1 MKRAGAG
8 VSEQEEQA
16 RECEGRQP
24 GGEPLERVV
33 GLHSGGRQKRSLQLA
48 QKYGNVFSLRLGRSR
63 IVVVN
68 GYKMAK
74 EALVNQPDAIL
85 GRSEDPVFKRINK
98 LYGVVLSS
106 GYRWKQNRRFM
117 LTTLRNFG
125 VGKSSL
131 EFSITEEFKHFQLA
145 IQEEQGRPFDP
156 HFLINN
162 VVSNIICSIVFG
174 RRFEYSDQRFQEL
187 LHLIYEALYLEGTI
201 WAELYNAFP
210 TIMKVLPGR
219 HHVMFSDYD
228 KVVEFLRTEI
238 EEHKKHLD
246 PEAPRDF
253 IDCYL
258 EEIEKRKEDM
268 EAEFHEENLSY
279 CLLDLFVAG
288 TETTST
294 TLRWALLYMMKYP
307 DVQEVRRMRFVVSR
321 SRPFQEEEEDTMG
334 CRKLTATPAFV
345 SVEKV
350 QKEIDAILGRD
361 QPPSMQD
368 RNSLP
373 YTNAVIHE
381 IQRMAD
387 VIPLN
392 QARQAIEDMSL
403 GGHFIPKDTAVIINL
418 NSVLFDEEEWEDPST
433 FKPEHFLDAS
443 GKFLRRDA
451 FFVFSAGKRSCV
463 GEPLARMELFLFFT
477 SLLQKFTFLP
487 PEGLEPSLDFQ
498 KGITRVPVS
507 FKIRAIPR

>member
-1 MKRAGAG
+1 MGPSSQRAALYNLFYSSGT
-8 VSEQEEQA
+8 
-16 RECEGRQP
+16 GRMP
-24 GGEPLERVV
+24 SVFHLWHIVHFTKKPFTSLY
-33 GLHSGGRQKRSLQLA
+33 LLQLA

-74 EALVNQPDAIL
+74 EALVNQADAIL
-85 GRSEDPVFKRINK
+85 GEVDSGMSNIKCVPPSI
-98 LYGVVLSS
+98 LSGVVLSS

-131 EFSITEEFKHFQLA
+131 EFRITEEFKHFQQA

-156 HFLINN
+156 HFLMNN
-162 VVSNIICSIVFG
+162 AVSNIICSIVFG

-187 LHLIYEALYLEGTI
+187 LHLIFEALEVFC
-201 WAELYNAFP
+201 NASGSLP
-210 TIMKVLPGR
+210 HSERPPVLPGR
-219 HHVMFSDYD
+219 HHVMFADYD

-246 PEAPRDF
+246 PAAPRDF

-258 EEIEKRKEDM
+258 EEIEKTTGNP
-268 EAEFHEENLSY
+268 AEFHEENLSY

-307 DVQEVRRMRFVVSR
+307 DVQE
-321 SRPFQEEEEDTMG
+321 
-334 CRKLTATPAFV
+334 
-345 SVEKV
+345 KV

-361 QPPSMQD
+361 QPPLMQD

-387 VIPLN
+387 IIPLN

-403 GGHFIPKDTAVIINL
+403 GGHFIPKDTAVSINL

-487 PEGLEPSLDFQ
+487 PEGIEPSLDFQ

>member
-1 MKRAGAG
+1 MVRAVLLRAEMPLTHLLPAPLWERLDAQSVLIFIAGFLLVADYVKNRAPKNFPPSPPGVPFFGNVFHVDPKEPHIYMK
-8 VSEQEEQA
+8 
-16 RECEGRQP
+16 
-24 GGEPLERVV
+24 
-33 GLHSGGRQKRSLQLA
+33 KLA

-74 EALVNQPDAIL
+74 EALVNQADAIL

-131 EFSITEEFKHFQLA
+131 EFRITEEFKHFQQA

-156 HFLINN
+156 HFLMNN
-162 VVSNIICSIVFG
+162 AVSNIICSIVFG
-174 RRFEYSDQRFQEL
+174 RRFEYSDQRFQEFS
-187 LHLIYEALYLEGTI
+187 GTPR
-201 WAELYNAFP
+201 EVFCNLYNAFP

-219 HHVMFSDYD
+219 HHVMFADYD

-246 PEAPRDF
+246 PAAPRDF

-258 EEIEKRKEDM
+258 EEIEKRKEDVK
-268 EAEFHEENLSY
+268 AEFHEENLSY

-307 DVQEVRRMRFVVSR
+307 DVQ
-321 SRPFQEEEEDTMG
+321 G
-334 CRKLTATPAFV
+334 K
-345 SVEKV
+345 KV

-361 QPPSMQD
+361 QPPLMQD

-387 VIPLN
+387 IIPLN

-403 GGHFIPKDTAVIINL
+403 GGHFIPKDTAVSINL

-487 PEGLEPSLDFQ
+487 PEGIEPSLDFQ

>member
-1 MKRAGAG
+1 
-8 VSEQEEQA
+8 
-16 RECEGRQP
+16 
-24 GGEPLERVV
+24 
-33 GLHSGGRQKRSLQLA
+33 
-48 QKYGNVFSLRLGRSR
+48 
-63 IVVVN
+63 
-68 GYKMAK
+68 MAK

-307 DVQEVRRMRFVVSR
+307 DVQE
-321 SRPFQEEEEDTMG
+321 
-334 CRKLTATPAFV
+334 
-345 SVEKV
+345 KV

>member
-1 MKRAGAG
+1 MGPSSQRAALYNLFYSSGT
-8 VSEQEEQA
+8 
-16 RECEGRQP
+16 GRMP
-24 GGEPLERVV
+24 
-33 GLHSGGRQKRSLQLA
+33 S
-48 QKYGNVFSLRLGRSR
+48 VFHFNCSIYLRLGRSR

-74 EALVNQPDAIL
+74 EALVNQADAIL

-98 LYGVVLSS
+98 LYGHGSKPGKAGVKCVVLSS

-131 EFSITEEFKHFQLA
+131 EFRITEEFNPDLTLHPFDSMP
-145 IQEEQGRPFDP
+145 GRPFDP
-156 HFLINN
+156 HFLMNN
-162 VVSNIICSIVFG
+162 AVSNIICSIVFG

-187 LHLIYEALYLEGTI
+187 LSSGTPREVFCN
-201 WAELYNAFP
+201 ASGSLPHSERPPVSLLFQLYNAFP

-219 HHVMFSDYD
+219 HHVMFADYD

-246 PEAPRDF
+246 PAAPRDF

-258 EEIEKRKEDM
+258 EEIEKTTGNP
-268 EAEFHEENLSY
+268 AEFHEENLSY

-307 DVQEVRRMRFVVSR
+307 DVQE
-321 SRPFQEEEEDTMG
+321 
-334 CRKLTATPAFV
+334 
-345 SVEKV
+345 KV

-361 QPPSMQD
+361 QPPLMQD

-387 VIPLN
+387 IIPLN

-403 GGHFIPKDTAVIINL
+403 GGHFIPKVGINL

-487 PEGLEPSLDFQ
+487 PEGIEPSLDFQ

>member
-1 MKRAGAG
+1 MPLTHLLPAPLWERLDAQSVLIFIAGFLLVADYVKNRAPKNFPPSPPGVPFFGNVFHVDPKEPHIYMK
-8 VSEQEEQA
+8 
-16 RECEGRQP
+16 
-24 GGEPLERVV
+24 
-33 GLHSGGRQKRSLQLA
+33 KLA

-74 EALVNQPDAIL
+74 EALVNQADAIL

-131 EFSITEEFKHFQLA
+131 EFRITEEFKHFQQA

-156 HFLINN
+156 HFLMNN
-162 VVSNIICSIVFG
+162 AVSNIICSIVFG

-187 LHLIYEALYLEGTI
+187 LHLIFEALYLEGTI

-219 HHVMFSDYD
+219 HHVMFADYD

-246 PEAPRDF
+246 PAAPRDF

-258 EEIEKRKEDM
+258 EEIEKRKEDVK
-268 EAEFHEENLSY
+268 AEFHEENLSY

-307 DVQEVRRMRFVVSR
+307 DVQE
-321 SRPFQEEEEDTMG
+321 
-334 CRKLTATPAFV
+334 
-345 SVEKV
+345 KV

-361 QPPSMQD
+361 QPPLMQD

-387 VIPLN
+387 IIPLN

-403 GGHFIPKDTAVIINL
+403 GGHFIPKDTAVSINL

-487 PEGLEPSLDFQ
+487 PEGIEPSLDFQ

>member
-1 MKRAGAG
+1 PDQVPEPPHLTPLDA
-8 VSEQEEQA
+8 EEQ
-16 RECEGRQP
+16 R
-24 GGEPLERVV
+24 LYSD
-33 GLHSGGRQKRSLQLA
+33 LYLLQLA

-74 EALVNQPDAIL
+74 EALVNQADAIL
-85 GRSEDPVFKRINK
+85 GEVDSGMSNIKCVPPSI
-98 LYGVVLSS
+98 LSGVVLSS

-131 EFSITEEFKHFQLA
+131 EFRITEEFKHFQQA

-156 HFLINN
+156 HFLMNN
-162 VVSNIICSIVFG
+162 AVSNIICSIVFG

-187 LHLIYEALYLEGTI
+187 SSGTPREVFCN
-201 WAELYNAFP
+201 ASGSLPHSERPPVSLLFQLYNAFP

-219 HHVMFSDYD
+219 HHVMFADYD

-246 PEAPRDF
+246 PAAPRDF

-258 EEIEKRKEDM
+258 EEIEKTTGNP
-268 EAEFHEENLSY
+268 AEFHEENLSY

-307 DVQEVRRMRFVVSR
+307 DVQE
-321 SRPFQEEEEDTMG
+321 
-334 CRKLTATPAFV
+334 
-345 SVEKV
+345 KV

-361 QPPSMQD
+361 QPPLMQD

-387 VIPLN
+387 IIPLN

-403 GGHFIPKDTAVIINL
+403 GGHFIPKDTAVSINL

-487 PEGLEPSLDFQ
+487 PEGIEPSLDFQ